1 MTWLA
6 QDCADAVQTTYD
18 RLKAYREKHPEFTV
32 DVQADEAPAA
42 PADETLEQTVIRL
55 QRELATEKRAHAQ
68 TRAVNAVQMT
78 RIRSLMAELE
88 QERALRARDRR
99 TTLVDQRLGRVSNYS
114 STQKDIIKATARLA
128 PALANTHQ
136 TDAPIITREMLA
148 EATGGKAG
156 TIGENLK
163 VFDVEG
169 SPIRRVTK
177 GYGPKSL
184 THFELTTRDPIEI
197 MEKMAEIG
205 EQLEK
210 RPSPRV
216 RPTCPTCPEGHRHH
230 RQHRLRRLWRP
241 PGRTPLRRPGPT
253 T

>member
-1 MTWLA
+1 
-6 QDCADAVQTTYD
+6 
-18 RLKAYREKHPEFTV
+18 
-32 DVQADEAPAA
+32 
-42 PADETLEQTVIRL
+42 
-55 QRELATEKRAHAQ
+55 
-68 TRAVNAVQMT
+68 MT

-184 THFELTTRDPIEI
+184 THLRADDPRPVEI
-197 MEKMAEIG
+197 IEKMAEIG

-210 RPSPRV
+210 RPAPRV
-216 RPTCPTCPEGHRHH
+216 RPDVPH
-230 RQHRLRRLWRP
+230 L
-241 PGRTPLRRPGPT
+241 PGRAPGPSSASSAKAVAACCDRTPCAGQVPQREEKPHVDRTTVPLRAPWT
-253 T
+253 TT